1 VTISDGFQWQA
12 LNKLLRDRYG
22 GKRAFLHHLASAF
35 IMRVGRF
42 HEYRAVD
49 WSRVERL
56 VFVCKGNICRS
67 AYAEARASS
76 ARFPTISFGIAACP
90 DASADPS
97 AISHAAA
104 RNISLLAHR
113 TTPPQAFAHR
123 PGDLLVCMEPPQAK
137 IVAKIFADSRPQV
150 TLLGLWA
157 QPPRPWLSD
166 PYGSG
171 DGYWCTC
178 LDTIDNGI
186 DQMLALVARHKRQAR
201 P

>member
-1 VTISDGFQWQA
+1 
-12 LNKLLRDRYG
+12 LLR
-22 GKRAFLHHLASAF
+22 HLASVSL
-35 IMRVGRF
+35 MRLGRF

-49 WSRVERL
+49 WSQVERL

-76 ARFPTISFGIAACP
+76 ARFPAASFGIAAIP
-90 DASADPS
+90 DASADAS

-104 RNISLLAHR
+104 RKISLSAHR
-113 TTPPQAFAHR
+113 TTALAAFEHL

-137 IVAKIFADSRPQV
+137 IVTKLFAKTTPQV

-157 QPPRPWLSD
+157 RPARPWLSD

-171 DGYWCTC
+171 DGYWRSC
-178 LDTIDNGI
+178 LDTIDSGI
-186 DQMLALVARHKRQAR
+186 DRILALVRQ
-201 P
+201 

>member
-1 VTISDGFQWQA
+1 
-12 LNKLLRDRYG
+12 LLR
-22 GKRAFLHHLASAF
+22 HLASVSL
-35 IMRVGRF
+35 MRLGRF

-49 WSRVERL
+49 WSQVERL

-76 ARFPTISFGIAACP
+76 ARFPAASFGIAAIP
-90 DASADPS
+90 DASADAS

-104 RNISLLAHR
+104 RKISLSAHR
-113 TTPPQAFAHR
+113 TTALAAFEHL

-137 IVAKIFADSRPQV
+137 IVTKLFAKTTPQV

-157 QPPRPWLSD
+157 RPARPWLSD

-171 DGYWCTC
+171 DGYWRSC
-178 LDTIDNGI
+178 LDTIDSGI
-186 DQMLALVARHKRQAR
+186 ERILVLLRQ
-201 P
+201 

>member
-1 VTISDGFQWQA
+1 
-12 LNKLLRDRYG
+12 
-22 GKRAFLHHLASAF
+22 
-35 IMRVGRF
+35 MRLGRF
-42 HEYRAVD
+42 HQYRTVD
-49 WSRVERL
+49 WSQVERL

-76 ARFPTISFGIAACP
+76 ACFPAVSFGIEAHP
-90 DASADPS
+90 DASADAS
-97 AISHAAA
+97 AITYAAA
-104 RNISLLAHR
+104 RNVFLSAHR
-113 TTPPQAFAHR
+113 TTSLEAFAHQ

-137 IVAKIFADSRPQV
+137 IVVKFFADSTPQV

-157 QPPRPWLSD
+157 QPARPWLSD

-178 LDTIDNGI
+178 LDTIDSGI
-186 DQMLALVARHKRQAR
+186 NQMLRLVRHQMRSPR